1 MSKPEMIMFESEV
14 SCRPNTSFQR
24 TQTARLFGP
33 LNSDR

>member
-1 MSKPEMIMFESEV
+1 MVNMTTKNL
-14 SCRPNTSFQR
+14 PNTSFQR